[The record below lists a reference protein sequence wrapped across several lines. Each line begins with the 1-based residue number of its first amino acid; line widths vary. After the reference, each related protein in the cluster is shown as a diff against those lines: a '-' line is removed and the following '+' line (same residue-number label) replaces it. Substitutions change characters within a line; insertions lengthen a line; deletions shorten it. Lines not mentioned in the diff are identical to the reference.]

1 MSERAGR
8 GESWTEERAQR
19 GTSEHAT
26 REGRTESA
34 PSAEREAPSER
45 AGLNVEDV
53 KDVRERWEVVGSR
66 EPFRGRLIGVRVD
79 QVTMPNGAGTE
90 VAEREVVT
98 HPGAVGILALDEAG
112 RVLLIRQ
119 YRHAVGHLLWEAPAG
134 LRDVDGEPLHA
145 TAQRELLE
153 EAGFRAATW
162 HVLVDDFTSPGMSD
176 ERMRIFLA
184 RDLTETP
191 TDFQRIHEEA
201 DMPLAWVP
209 LDEAVAKVLA
219 GDIHNPTA
227 AMGILAAHAAR
238 ARGFRGLRAADAP
251 EE

>member
-1 MSERAGR
+1 VSEREAR
-8 GESWTEERAQR
+8 GVSWTEERAQR
-19 GTSEHAT
+19 GTGEHVT
-26 REGRTESA
+26 REGRAESA
-34 PSAEREAPSER
+34 LSAEREA
-45 AGLNVEDV
+45 LII
-53 KDVRERWEVVGSR
+53 KDARERWEVVGSR
-66 EPFRGRLIGVRVD
+66 ERFRGRLIGVRVD
-79 QVTMPNGAGTE
+79 RVTMPNGAGTE

-98 HPGAVGILALDEAG
+98 HPGAVGILALDDAD

-119 YRHAVGHLLWEAPAG
+119 YRHAVGRLLWEAPAG

-209 LDEAVAKVLA
+209 LDEAVAKVLS

-227 AMGILAAHAAR
+227 AMGILAAYAAR
-238 ARGFRGLRAADAP
+238 ARGFRDLRAPDAP